1 MKKMLI
7 MILLAIGIGG
17 GIAYFLFTRQYV
29 DDEVVRV
36 HAFQVGVFSNYDN
49 ALRVA
54 DRNNGIV
61 VKDNDLYRVYV
72 SILSSDDAVLKMMKY
87 YDSIGLKYYLRDINV
102 SKEFL
107 SSIKSS
113 EELLMGSSCDTYKVI
128 NLSVL
133 SKYEELL

>member
-7 MILLAIGIGG
+7 MILLAISIGG

-29 DDEVVRV
+29 DEEVVRV

-113 EELLMGSSCDTYKVI
+113 EELLMGSSSDTYKVI

>member
-1 MKKMLI
+1 M
-7 MILLAIGIGG
+7 
-17 GIAYFLFTRQYV
+17 
-29 DDEVVRV
+29 
-36 HAFQVGVFSNYDN
+36 
-49 ALRVA
+49 
-54 DRNNGIV
+54 
-61 VKDNDLYRVYV
+61 YRVYV

-113 EELLMGSSCDTYKVI
+113 EELLMGSSSDTYKVI

-133 SKYEELL
+133 SKYEELVLNVQNKRVAYIRKT